1 MASVIGVVGACAL
14 AACSN
19 AERAGPVGA
28 LPAAGAAG
36 LASDAQGGQSGAGG
50 GAGQAGNAG
59 NAGASS
65 LDRTAG
71 IAGRW
76 AMFTF
81 ADPVGV
87 NLTQRVGVLS
97 GQGCASGVPPFTDD
111 LDNMRC
117 GAAAGR
123 VIGQQASFGFSVQSY
138 YYEAETTVSADGTR
152 MTGRFRGTGDWL
164 PYPMAWVHIADGQAW
179 LPPDMDLL
187 PNASYDLQLTE
198 SDLGAAE
205 YVPNKTY
212 LLHFSDGS
220 IGGDL
225 GSFAFREIGQVA
237 PGTPLNVGPVAM
249 TVPELPVSMVIQVQD
264 QQFTEIETVT
274 GSGHHYTFSAVPSAQ

>member
-1 MASVIGVVGACAL
+1 MNHIAQSSRRTFLKTTALASGGLLIGVAIPAL
-14 AACSN
+14 HEAQ
-19 AERAGPVGA
+19 
-28 LPAAGAAG
+28 AAGM
-36 LASDAQGGQSGAGG
+36 LYTP
-50 GAGQAGNAG
+50 N
-59 NAGASS
+59 
-65 LDRTAG
+65 
-71 IAGRW
+71 
-76 AMFTF
+76 
-81 ADPVGV
+81 
-87 NLTQRVGVLS
+87 
-97 GQGCASGVPPFTDD
+97 
-111 LDNMRC
+111 
-117 GAAAGR
+117 
-123 VIGQQASFGFSVQSY
+123 
-138 YYEAETTVSADGTR
+138 
-152 MTGRFRGTGDWL
+152 
-164 PYPMAWVHIADGQAW
+164 AWVHIADGQAW

-220 IGGDL
+220 IGGNL